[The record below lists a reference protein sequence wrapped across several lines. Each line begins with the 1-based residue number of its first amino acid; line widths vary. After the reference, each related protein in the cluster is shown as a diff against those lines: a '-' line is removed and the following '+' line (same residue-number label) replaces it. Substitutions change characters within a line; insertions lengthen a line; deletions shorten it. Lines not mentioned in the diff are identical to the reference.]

1 MKARNFYMWKFFVV
15 CATVLFS
22 STLRI
27 TATEADQRSYKQ
39 TDLIIF
45 SYDRPLQL
53 YALLESIE
61 LYMQAVDTIRI
72 VNRCSNIQY
81 EQAYAEIWQKFPKVV
96 VYQQSAAPES
106 DFKLLTMQAL
116 AACPHDYIMFAVDD
130 MIVTEYIDCAQCID
144 LLERHAAYGFYLRM
158 GKNLNYC
165 YSMARA
171 QPLPQFIV
179 DDGQICLWQFAQGI
193 YDWNYPHTVDMTLYR
208 KHMVQQYLS
217 SFDFKHPTSLEGVW
231 ASFGPRISN
240 QVGICFA
247 HSKVV
252 NLPLNLVQQVAAN
265 NHMGF
270 MSCAQLLDIYNQHK
284 KIDISLLYRIDN
296 KSAHMDYAP
305 TFIERI

>member
-1 MKARNFYMWKFFVV
+1 MKARSFYMWGFVAV
-15 CATVLFS
+15 CATIVFS
-22 STLRI
+22 STLK
-27 TATEADQRSYKQ
+27 TSATKNEQHSRQ

-53 YALLESIE
+53 YGLLESIAT
-61 LYMQAVDTIRI
+61 YVRAVDTIRI
-72 VNRCSNIQY
+72 VCRCSNKQY
-81 EQAYAEIWQKFPKVV
+81 EQAYAQVWQKFPKVV
-96 VYQQSAAPES
+96 VYRQSVVPED
-106 DFKLLTMQAL
+106 DFKSLTMQAL

-144 LLERHAAYGFYLRM
+144 LLERHAAYGFFLRM
-158 GKNLNYC
+158 GRNLNYC

-179 DDGQICLWQFAQGI
+179 DDGRICLWQFAQGI

-208 KHMVQQYLS
+208 KHMVRQYLD
-217 SFDFKHPTSLEGVW
+217 SFEFRHPTSLEGTW

-270 MSCAQLLDIYNQHK
+270 MSCAQLLDLFNQHK

-296 KSAHMDYAP
+296 KSAHMDYVP
-305 TFIERI
+305 TFIERT